1 MSAATTP
8 QAPATAAP
16 GAAGTSAVPD
26 TPTTAP
32 GAPAVPGRDDVRL
45 DLYLVTD
52 TGQCG
57 GPDGVVRTVRAAI
70 RGGVTLVQ
78 VRDPHATD
86 EDFLALARR
95 VVEACHEAGV
105 PCVLNDR
112 VHLVAAAGAD
122 GAHVGQG
129 DMPPAQARAL
139 LGPDAILGLSC
150 QTREH
155 VDAANALPAGTV
167 DHLGLGPVYEQ
178 ATKPDAAA
186 AQGPSHIAELARR
199 SSVPTVAIGG
209 VNLDRLAQVRPT
221 GVDGPCVVSAIC
233 TAPDPK
239 EAARALRARWEELA

>member
-1 MSAATTP
+1 MSAQPARGAATTP
-8 QAPATAAP
+8 TIP
-16 GAAGTSAVPD
+16 GAAG
-26 TPTTAP
+26 PT
-32 GAPAVPGRDDVRL
+32 PAVPGRADVRL

-57 GPDGVVRTVRAAI
+57 GPDGVVATVRAAV

-95 VVEACHEAGV
+95 VVAVCHEAGV

-129 DMPPAQARAL
+129 DMPAQQARAL

-178 ATKPDAAA
+178 TTKPDAAA
-186 AQGPSHIAELARR
+186 AQGPSHIAELVRR
-199 SSVPTVAIGG
+199 STLPTVAIGG
-209 VNLDRLAQVRPT
+209 VTLDRLAQVRPT

-233 TAPDPK
+233 LAPDPQ
-239 EAARALRARWEELA
+239 EAARALRDHWKELA